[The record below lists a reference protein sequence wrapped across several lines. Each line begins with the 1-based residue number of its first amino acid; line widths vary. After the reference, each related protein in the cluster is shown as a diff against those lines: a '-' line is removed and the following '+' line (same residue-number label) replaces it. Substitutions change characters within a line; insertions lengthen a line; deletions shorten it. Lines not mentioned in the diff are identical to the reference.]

1 MELGQID
8 EMPLT
13 FEPFSLAQVNSA
25 SGSTSGVMQ
34 ALNDAIQQIS
44 QQRDRQELTT
54 TVNNETIG
62 KGPGPLDKELQR
74 QAEQKSGTNVSVTI
88 SNDQHINVFVPDNG
102 DPVRIK
108 KSDGV
113 TLEYSDDETQMDGPG
128 GHSQVKENI
137 KDKIKQQVS
146 RRVSKM
152 NKEDSSTTEDDEDEK
167 GGKNV
172 DDKMKKVVDQL
183 KHAREGTDSMKKH
196 LSHQAKKDK
205 YYTNLAQTEV
215 DMVENFLAQ
224 ADSDQVTNI
233 LGALAQINSQ
243 EDGNAA
249 AQTDNAQF

>member
-1 MELGQID
+1 M
-8 EMPLT
+8 
-13 FEPFSLAQVNSA
+13 
-25 SGSTSGVMQ
+25 
-34 ALNDAIQQIS
+34 
-44 QQRDRQELTT
+44 
-54 TVNNETIG
+54 
-62 KGPGPLDKELQR
+62 
-74 QAEQKSGTNVSVTI
+74 
-88 SNDQHINVFVPDNG
+88 
-102 DPVRIK
+102 
-108 KSDGV
+108 
-113 TLEYSDDETQMDGPG
+113 
-128 GHSQVKENI
+128 
-137 KDKIKQQVS
+137 
-146 RRVSKM
+146 SKM

-167 GGKNV
+167 GGKNI